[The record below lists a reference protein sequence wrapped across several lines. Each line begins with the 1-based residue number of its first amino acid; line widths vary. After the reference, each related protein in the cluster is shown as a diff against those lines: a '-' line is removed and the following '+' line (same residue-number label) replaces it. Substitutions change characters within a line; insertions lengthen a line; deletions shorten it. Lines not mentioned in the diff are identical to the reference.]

1 MVSFGG
7 DIVRT
12 DDSRMFRYTMAA
24 VGIMCFAIAF
34 GVVAAYR
41 SKVPTETAHTR
52 TIGTQD
58 QNERSARS
66 NEDDD
71 ERWFVHIT
79 GAVLRPGVYEVRAG
93 ARLKDVVQKAGGV
106 TANADM
112 SQVNMAAKIED
123 EQRIDIPFR
132 GGAAAET
139 RAQPKSVAQD
149 GDADRPMFAI
159 AETKMKTQ
167 SANSGSRQSSMPTSG
182 KIDINK
188 GDADALKSLPGIG
201 DVLSRAIIAYREK
214 HGPFKEVED
223 IMNVSGIGK
232 KRFETIKDSITVSGR

>member
-1 MVSFGG
+1 M
-7 DIVRT
+7 RP

-41 SKVPTETAHTR
+41 SKMPNDAACSR
-52 TIGTQD
+52 TIGSQYQYQD
-58 QNERSARS
+58 ERSLGS
-66 NEDDD
+66 NESDD
-71 ERWFVHIT
+71 ERWFVYIT
-79 GAVLRPGVYEVRAG
+79 GAVFHPGVYEVNVG
-93 ARLKDVVQKAGGV
+93 ARLNDVVQKAGGV

-112 SQVNMAAKIED
+112 SQVNMAAKLED
-123 EQRIDIPFR
+123 EQHIDIPFR
-132 GGAAAET
+132 GGAASEMRT
-139 RAQPKSVAQD
+139 QPKSVAQD
-149 GDADRPMFAI
+149 GDGDGPMFAI

-167 SANSGSRQSSMPTSG
+167 SANTGSRHSSMPTSG

-214 HGPFKEVED
+214 HGPFNDIED